1 MNNCI
6 LKQNVYIFHGM
17 VPWMVRVVG
26 GLVRT
31 LEKVLSAVLQITTA
45 LLLME
50 GLDGIMRQDGIVVPV
65 CDSLTTVIH
74 VVQNKLFHLVSM

>member
-1 MNNCI
+1 
-6 LKQNVYIFHGM
+6 
-17 VPWMVRVVG
+17 MVRVVG

-74 VVQNKLFHLVSM
+74 VVQNKLFI

>member
-1 MNNCI
+1 M
-6 LKQNVYIFHGM
+6 
-17 VPWMVRVVG
+17 
-26 GLVRT
+26 
-31 LEKVLSAVLQITTA
+31 LSAVLQITTA

-50 GLDGIMRQDGIVVPV
+50 GLDGIMRQDEIVVPV